1 MDCYPFFHVWKT
13 LSQIDSKDLANVTYN
28 GIAYVPWMRCHQ
40 QVVLAFGDYDMEIL
54 KNEDGLEV
62 FYYPG
67 GTCEVRIRMCIA
79 GNTRTISL
87 PVKQNMK
94 AIVNPDTFQINTA
107 KQRARAKCFA
117 EFGLFADLWGAIDE
131 VEEREEV
138 GGTEEVVATEKKP
151 AARKKPAPKKA
162 APETDS
168 EYSLSLKATPTVE
181 SIWLS
186 LKDELHKAGSRK
198 SAIAAFKGFEHQLR
212 NALGDVEKED
222 YQVYAKEYHDWINS
236 NFPAKKNEGAK

>member
-1 MDCYPFFHVWKT
+1 MDCYPFSHVWKT

-40 QVVLAFGDYDMEIL
+40 QVVLAFGDYDMELL

-79 GNTRTISL
+79 GNTRTVSL
-87 PVKQNMK
+87 PVKQNNK

-131 VEEREEV
+131 VEEREEI
-138 GGTEEVVATEKKP
+138 GGAEEVVATEKKP

-168 EYSLSLKATPTVE
+168 ERSLSLKEKPTVE
-181 SIWLS
+181 SIWRS
-186 LKDELHKAGSRK
+186 LKDDMYKADSRE
-198 SAIAAFKGFEHQLR
+198 AALKCFADFEQSLR
-212 NALGDVEKED
+212 NALGNIEKDD
-222 YQVYAKEYHDWINS
+222 YQQYADEYGA
-236 NFPAKKNEGAK
+236 FYKNLPKSKSEGAK

>member
-1 MDCYPFFHVWKT
+1 MDSYPFSHVWKT
-13 LSQIDSKDLANVTYN
+13 LSAIESKELANVTYN

-40 QVVLAFGDYDMEIL
+40 QVVFHFADYEWEFL

-87 PVKQNMK
+87 PVKQNNK

-131 VEEREEV
+131 VEEREEI
-138 GGTEEVVATEKKP
+138 GGSEEVVATENKP
-151 AARKKPAPKKA
+151 AARKKPASKKA
-162 APETDS
+162 APE
-168 EYSLSLKATPTVE
+168 KQKPTVE
-181 SIWLS
+181 SIWSS
-186 LKDELHKAGSRK
+186 LKDDMYKAESRE
-198 SAIAAFKGFEHQLR
+198 SAIKCFAGFEQQLR
-212 NALGDVEKED
+212 NALGEITED
-222 YQVYAKEYHDWINS
+222 DYAAYASDYRDWIGKT
-236 NFPAKKNEGAK
+236 FPKKSAGAK

>member
-1 MDCYPFFHVWKT
+1 MDSYPFSHVWKT

-40 QVVLAFGDYDMEIL
+40 QVVLHFADYQWEFL
-54 KNEDGLEV
+54 QNEDGLEV
-62 FYYPG
+62 FFYPG

-87 PVKQNMK
+87 PVKQNNK

-131 VEEREEV
+131 AEEQEEV
-138 GGTEEVVATEKKP
+138 GGTPDTGDTKKKP
-151 AARKKPAPKKA
+151 AMRRKPAPKKLVA
-162 APETDS
+162 EKES
-168 EYSLSLKATPTVE
+168 PTIE

-186 LKDELHKAGSRK
+186 LKDNMYKADSRE
-198 SAIAAFKGFEHQLR
+198 SAQKCFAGFEQQLR
-212 NALGDVEKED
+212 NALGDIEKDD
-222 YQVYAKEYHDWINS
+222 YQQYADEYGA
-236 NFPAKKNEGAK
+236 FYKNLPKSKSEGAK

>member
-1 MDCYPFFHVWKT
+1 MDSYPFSHVWKT
-13 LSQIDSKDLANVTYN
+13 LSQIDSKDFKKVTYN
-28 GIAYVPWMRCHQ
+28 GIDYVPWMRCHQ
-40 QVVLAFGDYDMEIL
+40 QVVFHFADYEWEFL

-131 VEEREEV
+131 VEEREEI
-138 GGTEEVVATEKKP
+138 GGTEEVVATEKKT

-162 APETDS
+162 APEK
-168 EYSLSLKATPTVE
+168 ETPTIE
-181 SIWLS
+181 SIWLAR
-186 LKDELHKAGSRK
+186 KDTMYEADSRE
-198 SAIAAFKGFEHQLR
+198 SAQKCFADFEQALR
-212 NALGDVEKED
+212 NALGNVEKDD
-222 YQVYAKEYHDWINS
+222 YQQYADEYGA
-236 NFPAKKNEGAK
+236 FYKNLPKSKSEGAK

>member
-1 MDCYPFFHVWKT
+1 MDSYPFSFVWKT
-13 LSQIDSKDLANVTYN
+13 LSAIESKELANVTYN

-40 QVVLAFGDYDMEIL
+40 QVVFHFADYEWEFL

-87 PVKQNMK
+87 PVKQNNK

-131 VEEREEV
+131 VEEREEIS
-138 GGTEEVVATEKKP
+138 GEPQSEYTAKKP
-151 AARKKPAPKKA
+151 ATKRKPAPQKPAVEK
-162 APETDS
+162 P
-168 EYSLSLKATPTVE
+168 KPTIE

-186 LKDELHKAGSRK
+186 CKDELHKADSRE
-198 SAIAAFKGFEHQLR
+198 SAISAFGGFENQLR
-212 NALGDVEKED
+212 NALGEEGEELKKED
-222 YQVYAKEYHDWINS
+222 YEVYAKEYGDWIKS
-236 NFPAKKNEGAK
+236 NFPAKKNAGAK

>member
-1 MDCYPFFHVWKT
+1 MDCYPFSYVWKT

-40 QVVLAFGDYDMEIL
+40 QVVLAFGDYDMELL

-79 GNTRTISL
+79 GNTRTVSL
-87 PVKQNMK
+87 PVKQNNK

-131 VEEREEV
+131 VEEREEIA
-138 GGTEEVVATEKKP
+138 GTPETQATEKKT

-162 APETDS
+162 APEK
-168 EYSLSLKATPTVE
+168 EKPTIE
-181 SIWLS
+181 SIWLDC
-186 LKDELHKAGSRK
+186 KDAMYQADNKGSAQK
-198 SAIAAFKGFEHQLR
+198 CFADFEQALR
-212 NALGDVEKED
+212 NALGDIEKDD
-222 YQVYAKEYHDWINS
+222 YQQYADEYGEFYKTLPLPKS
-236 NFPAKKNEGAK
+236 KSEGAK

>member
-1 MDCYPFFHVWKT
+1 MDCYPFSHVWKT
-13 LSQIDSKDLANVTYN
+13 LSQIDSKDFKKVTYN
-28 GIAYVPWMRCHQ
+28 GIDYVPWMRCHQ
-40 QVVLAFGDYDMEIL
+40 QVVFHFADYEWEFL

-162 APETDS
+162 APEK
-168 EYSLSLKATPTVE
+168 EKPTVE
-181 SIWLS
+181 SIWASVRDDLY
-186 LKDELHKAGSRK
+186 KVDSRD
-198 SAIAAFKGFEHQLR
+198 SAIAAFKGFEHQLK
-212 NALGDVEKED
+212 NALGEIEKD
-222 YQVYAKEYHDWINS
+222 QYQVYSNEYRGWIETE
-236 NFPAKKNEGAK
+236 FPKSEGAK